1 MKHLFGTFAGLVISV
16 WAAHAQNVQWTAH
29 VVHHDSSK
37 VEIDDG
43 WVISPASDSA
53 GESRGFKETL
63 EAIYAHGNAPHIK
76 HVYLGTL
83 FHRDDL
89 QAEVVGYLKKQ
100 KSFHDS
106 PPPFGTWA
114 FKGSGEIQKLVSEA
128 LLQSQFVTALNN
140 VLSRHKQTI
149 GSVSMEKLYFTKEHD
164 KIIWHAIVWLL
175 VTPSANK
182 VDAANPA

>member
-1 MKHLFGTFAGLVISV
+1 
-16 WAAHAQNVQWTAH
+16 
-29 VVHHDSSK
+29 
-37 VEIDDG
+37 
-43 WVISPASDSA
+43 
-53 GESRGFKETL
+53 L
-63 EAIYAHGNAPHIK
+63 EAIYAHGNVPHIK

-128 LLQSQFVTALNN
+128 LLQSQFVTALKVEFFLRAF
-140 VLSRHKQTI
+140 VLVCI
-149 GSVSMEKLYFTKEHD
+149 VADGWG
-164 KIIWHAIVWLL
+164 IIAVIRKMR
-175 VTPSANK
+175 A
-182 VDAANPA
+182 